1 MIVKV
6 IDFLKSQRFRSLIL
20 SAKMMVQ
27 RQTYNR
33 QEQYM
38 KHFLSIFLFLPLILL
53 GQSDIHKIINNEY
66 DNGHFNG
73 TVLYKDGKQFV
84 KINKGFSNMQFDVE
98 INNKSRFP
106 IASITKL
113 FTSIAILQLQE
124 KGLIGFNDKIGK
136 FIPDL
141 PENCKDITIRDLLTH
156 YSRLENEPIKAVINK
171 YSIDDYINNFV
182 HKSSNDTLKFNYNN
196 VDFILLSKAIENIT
210 KKEFSKSVMDLII
223 TPLKMENTGFVNENE
238 VIKNLAY
245 GYHNYS
251 FGEGVKGAPLFNDMR
266 YISNYYGAGAIYS
279 NTDDLYKL
287 LLALKDN
294 KLISEKS
301 KLQFLLKPQTNDYID
316 WLSGMPTFGFYF
328 DEKQNVYRRS
338 GNIDGFNSE
347 IIADKNFDKILIIIC
362 NTDTADLMNLANKIY
377 FKVKD

>member
-1 MIVKV
+1 M
-6 IDFLKSQRFRSLIL
+6 L
-20 SAKMMVQ
+20 
-27 RQTYNR
+27 Y
-33 QEQYM
+33 
-38 KHFLSIFLFLPLILL
+38 LFLPLILF
-53 GQSDIHKIINNEY
+53 GQRDIHKIIKNEY
-66 DNGHFNG
+66 NKGHFNG
-73 TVLYKDGKQFV
+73 TVLYKNGKQLV
-84 KINKGFSNMQFDVE
+84 KINKGFSNIQFHVE

-106 IASITKL
+106 IASVTKL
-113 FTSIAILQLQE
+113 FTTIVILQLQE
-124 KGLIGFNDKIGK
+124 KGLIGFSDKIGK

-141 PENCKDITIRDLLTH
+141 PENCRDITIRDLLTH
-156 YSRLENEPIKAVINK
+156 YSRLENEPVKAVMNK
-171 YSIDDYINNFV
+171 YSIEDYITSFV

-196 VDFILLSKAIENIT
+196 VDFVLLSKAIENIT

-223 TPLKMENTGFVNENE
+223 IPLRMKDTGFVNENE
-238 VIKNLAY
+238 VIKNLVY

-251 FGEGVKGAPLFNDMR
+251 FGEGVKSAPLFNDSR

-301 KLQFLLKPQTNDYID
+301 KLQFLLQPQADDYID
-316 WLSGMPTFGFYF
+316 WLSGIPTFGFYY
-328 DEKQNVYRRS
+328 DNKKNVYRRS

-347 IIADKNFDKILIIIC
+347 IIADKNFEKILIIIC

-377 FKVKD
+377 FKEKH